1 MSDFN
6 PFRYHSENDDWQS
19 QDLQQLLDSGVR
31 LTPPTPFANS
41 VPSIETPNEGFST
54 AQSLRTVEDRRL
66 RLLRSQ
72 SSVLTPGSDG
82 EETHDEEQP
91 PYTVEW
97 KVKLKNRILWASTK
111 KDVTIPPA
119 DLWQHTLKSQLDEV
133 LCTKVPHNWCVKPED
148 TKVVVTVNKHAE
160 NDLVLGFNGLKV
172 EWSIVND
179 QLRQWKELVLAGK
192 TLRVIL
198 TFTYV
203 ETGSKSNTLV
213 IQGNKRGAV
222 STTDRMLGDR
232 DQYLELQRR
241 LTGNV
246 QTWPDVYRTLRC
258 PGGSCENGKHC
269 WIDSGGVHHKLLT
282 ERLSEI
288 VRWVEDDH
296 DHELTCHA
304 DVPDDIQRKILAD
317 EEKENLDRKKRRRV
331 VTSPNVPPININVL
345 SGQRATVSQLQD
357 EPSATIQSS
366 DSPTESE
373 IDDSGL
379 LDISVLEYTEYQK
392 SRVSSLSRKRE
403 IEKVGQ
409 AVEHDGWDLALLC
422 DRRHHEALY
431 NNPDLKR
438 GTVAR
443 YLREIRPWL
452 RRRELQG
459 VRPIDL

>member
-6 PFRYHSENDDWQS
+6 AFRDHSESDEWQS
-19 QDLQQLLDSGVR
+19 QDFQQLLDSGVR
-31 LTPPTPFANS
+31 LTPPSPFAGS
-41 VPSIETPNEGFST
+41 ILSIETPNEGLSN
-54 AQSLRTVEDRRL
+54 AQSVRSADHRRPL
-66 RLLRSQ
+66 LLRSQ
-72 SSVLTPGSDG
+72 ASVLTPGCDSQ
-82 EETHDEEQP
+82 ETHAEDQP
-91 PYTVEW
+91 SYTVEW
-97 KVKLKNRILWASTK
+97 KVKLKNRILWASTE
-111 KDVTIPPA
+111 KDVAIPPA
-119 DLWQHTLKSQLDEV
+119 DLWRLTLKSQLDEV

-148 TKVVVTVNKHAE
+148 TKVVVSVNKHAE
-160 NDLVLGFNGLKV
+160 NDLVLGFNGLKID
-172 EWSIVND
+172 WSIVNN
-179 QLRQWKELVLAGK
+179 QLSLWKELFLTGK

-203 ETGSKSNTLV
+203 DTGSKSTGNA

-222 STTDRMLGDR
+222 STTDRMLGER
-232 DQYLELQRR
+232 SRYLEFQR
-241 LTGNV
+241 LVTGND

-269 WIDSGGVHHKLLT
+269 WIDSAGVHHKLNT

-288 VRWVEDDH
+288 VKWVEDDN
-296 DHELTCHA
+296 ELTCHA

-331 VTSPNVPPININVL
+331 TTSPNVPPININVL
-345 SGQRATVSQLQD
+345 PGQRATVSQLQD
-357 EPSATIQSS
+357 EPSATVQSTV
-366 DSPTESE
+366 SPTESE

-403 IEKVGQ
+403 IEKVGK
-409 AVEHDGWDLALLC
+409 AVENDGWDLALLC
-422 DRRHHEALY
+422 DSRHHEALY

-443 YLREIRPWL
+443 YLREIRPWMK
-452 RRRELQG
+452 RRKLQS
-459 VRPIDL
+459 